1 MRTAISRRTRVVS
14 GVIAG
19 AAAVLVGVGLL
30 PASAGAQR
38 APLDTGTRATSAAAQ
53 ALPGGK
59 ANFVVSVGSF
69 KANTTTNWMRLGY
82 YVFHPSNGTVT
93 GKWWRWNQTTKR
105 DVRVDT
111 PVLASGCGA
120 TKCYAQTMKRF
131 LTGATETV
139 YGKYALNGSA
149 LTVAWPSG
157 SAYVQ
162 EKWTV
167 GRIQKSN
174 GSTDGSLVQLVW
186 NGVGRGYTATS
197 GYAFGSNAS
206 LNANASAATLMQPAN
221 RVKYAYRFN
230 GIVAGK
236 LSGGPSAYDL
246 RTFRQCADGRCLGS
260 ASKSDPGNGCTAFP
274 PGDSAHS
281 ATVNYYLAHFG
292 GDRRDA
298 TEHWFR
304 CLAWNGKTHTQ
315 SCYQKNSH
323 VKPSLQVIDDSGRF
337 RGWVGAETS
346 FMTTKA
352 NQSTGPAIND
362 MLGIFKVGP
371 RVLS

>member
-1 MRTAISRRTRVVS
+1 MKKRISRRTRVVS
-14 GVIAG
+14 GIVAG
-19 AAAVLVGVGLL
+19 AAAVLVGVGVL

-38 APLDTGTRATSAAAQ
+38 APLDTGSSRSSAAAQ

-69 KANTTTNWMRLGY
+69 KAGSTTNWERLGY

-93 GKWWRWNQTTKR
+93 GKWWRWNQTNKR
-105 DVRVDT
+105 DIRVDT

-120 TKCYAQTMKRF
+120 TQCYTQTMKRF

-139 YGKYALNGSA
+139 TGKYALNGTA
-149 LTVAWPSG
+149 LVVAWPSG
-157 SAYVQ
+157 DRYVQ

-167 GRIQKSN
+167 TRVQKAG

-186 NGVGRGYTATS
+186 GGVGRGYSATT

-206 LNANASAATLMQPAN
+206 LSTNASAATLMQSAN

-246 RTFRQCADGRCLGS
+246 RIFRQCKDGRCLG
-260 ASKSDPGNGCTAFP
+260 AAGKSKPGKGCVAYP
-274 PGDSAHS
+274 PGDTPTS

-304 CLAWNGKTHTQ
+304 CLAWNAKTHKQ
-315 SCYQKNSH
+315 SCYQLNSH

-346 FMTTKA
+346 FMTKAA
-352 NQSTGPAIND
+352 NQSTGPAID
-362 MLGIFKVGP
+362 DTLAIFKIGP